1 MYKQSTIAITTFN
14 LAFSLTLTL
23 ATTAAGATK
32 LNAAPLPHE
41 RESKDFNTK
50 EGQFIINQPSRF
62 QRRPD
67 FRELEAQQKKES
79 EEAAKRAEQSKLQA
93 IQDHKH
99 AQDEA
104 IDNYKKRQDLAI
116 AANNKAVACGK
127 QGRWLDALSAHEQ
140 AVQLDP
146 QSKQFRIN
154 LSAAR
159 VEYGKAK
166 LAGGDL
172 TAAAGLFRKALA
184 AAPDN
189 GLAGK
194 LLAQAMGKQG
204 RDPMSADIRLATA
217 DQLAAVGDY
226 EGASVEYEA
235 AMQLESSARTYTKMG
250 DLALRFGQHSTAIN
264 WYRQAIV
271 KDTDYGPAHRQLGL
285 LALNQKDY
293 TGAAASLR
301 KAVILDSHDT
311 AAGQA
316 LVEIWRKQV
325 STNPLLAE
333 NHLGLAGALQLT
345 GDFIGADSEY
355 RRLEA
360 LDPKNPGLAS
370 GRQSLARAI
379 QHDKAEKHRL
389 AAETLFNQGL
399 RREALAEISQSVMME
414 PRNAR
419 YQFLLAECLEA
430 NGDYQ
435 GAHQAYLTCVL
446 IDPENNQ
453 EAAARMKEMQNSSH
467 RTPTA
472 PVAPTA
478 APRSLQPPVTAGMQ
492 NTFNAAAA
500 PNLSMSKKDMFEA
513 APVAQTAPTSQ
524 VNQPATAAQT
534 GLAAQAM
541 RGNQVVATN
550 QPAASQAQQIPTSAN
565 GARQASAGRTAT
577 TGNTATNAAPQ
588 LEPALQEA
596 DARVKEAEAERD
608 FPRAIEI
615 LKQLLVTYTQNSNIH
630 HRLAVNLLNSGDI
643 NEAVAEFRIASALN
657 PKKKEFADDLAQAL
671 LIHKRALM
679 SEAGSQISGENAGA
693 TK

>member
-14 LAFSLTLTL
+14 LALTLTL
-23 ATTAAGATK
+23 TLSATTAGATK

-41 RESKDFNTK
+41 RETKDFATK
-50 EGQFIINQPSRF
+50 EGQFIIKEPSRF

-67 FRELEAQQKKES
+67 FRDLEAQQKKDA
-79 EEAAKRAEQSKLQA
+79 EEAAKKAEQSKLQA
-93 IQDHKH
+93 VEDRKR

-166 LAGGDL
+166 MAGGDL

-194 LLAQAMGKQG
+194 LLAQAMAKQG

-217 DQLAAVGDY
+217 DQLAAIGDY
-226 EGASVEYEA
+226 EGASIEYEA

-250 DLALRFGQHSTAIN
+250 DLALRFGQLSTATN

-316 LVEIWRKQV
+316 LVEIWRRQV
-325 STNPLLAE
+325 ASNPLLAE

-345 GDFIGADSEY
+345 GDFVGAESEY

-370 GRQSLARAI
+370 GRQSLGRAI
-379 QHDKAEKHRL
+379 QHDKAEKHKL

-399 RREALAEISQSVMME
+399 RREALAEISQSVMIE

-446 IDPENNQ
+446 IDPENNK
-453 EAAARMKEMQNSSH
+453 EAAARMKEMQNNSRH
-467 RTPTA
+467 A
-472 PVAPTA
+472 PGVPVSPTA
-478 APRSLQPPVTAGMQ
+478 APRSMQQPVTAGMQ
-492 NTFNAAAA
+492 NPFNAAAA

-513 APVAQTAPTSQ
+513 APA
-524 VNQPATAAQT
+524 VNPGQAAT
-534 GLAAQAM
+534 AQAM
-541 RGNQVVATN
+541 QANPMAAMNQQAN
-550 QPAASQAQQIPTSAN
+550 NQAQQVSTQAN
-565 GARQASAGRTAT
+565 YARQAAATKTAT
-577 TGNTATNAAPQ
+577 TSNAQANAQPQ

-596 DARVKEAEAERD
+596 DARVKEAEAARD
-608 FPRAIEI
+608 FPKAIEI
-615 LKQLLVTYTQNSNIH
+615 LKQLLTTYTQNSNIH

>member
-14 LAFSLTLTL
+14 LALTLTL
-23 ATTAAGATK
+23 TLSATTVGATK

-41 RESKDFNTK
+41 RESKDFATK
-50 EGQFIINQPSRF
+50 EGQFIIKEPSRF

-67 FRELEAQQKKES
+67 FRELEAQQKKDAED
-79 EEAAKRAEQSKLQA
+79 AAKKAEQSKLQA
-93 IQDHKH
+93 VADRKR

-217 DQLAAVGDY
+217 DQLAAIGDY
-226 EGASVEYEA
+226 EGASIEYEA

-250 DLALRFGQHSTAIN
+250 DLALRFGQLSTATN

-316 LVEIWRKQV
+316 LVEIWRRQV
-325 STNPLLAE
+325 ASNPLLAE

-345 GDFIGADSEY
+345 GDFVGAESEY

-360 LDPKNPGLAS
+360 LDPKNPGLNS
-370 GRQSLARAI
+370 GRQSLGRAI
-379 QHDKAEKHRL
+379 QHDKAEKHKL

-399 RREALAEISQSVMME
+399 RREALAEISQSVMIE

-446 IDPENNQ
+446 IDPENNK
-453 EAAARMKEMQNSSH
+453 EAAARMKEMQNNSRH
-467 RTPTA
+467 A
-472 PVAPTA
+472 PNVPASPAA
-478 APRSLQPPVTAGMQ
+478 APRSMQQPVTAGMQ

-513 APVAQTAPTSQ
+513 APANQMTAMNPAAQPVNAGQAATAQAIQANPMAAMNQQ
-524 VNQPATAAQT
+524 VN
-534 GLAAQAM
+534 
-541 RGNQVVATN
+541 
-550 QPAASQAQQIPTSAN
+550 SQAQQVSTQAN
-565 GARQASAGRTAT
+565 YARQAPAAKAAT
-577 TGNTATNAAPQ
+577 TGNAATTAQPQ

-596 DARVKEAEAERD
+596 DARVKEAETARD
-608 FPRAIEI
+608 FPKAIEI
-615 LKQLLVTYTQNSNIH
+615 LKQLLTTYTQNSNIH

-679 SEAGSQISGENAGA
+679 SEAGSHISGENAGA